1 MGTDCVKGN
10 DNIYFRCRKEA
21 AKYNDKLNS
30 RESAADLLGVS
41 VSSLADYELGNTKV
55 VPVDKVVLM
64 ADLYNAPQLLNSY
77 CATECPIGCRR
88 EIVTEIQTLE
98 RTTLGLLDL
107 FSQDKLSRMMSSLTS
122 IAADGNVEPKEQKKM
137 DEVVSYLNE
146 IRLRIEELTLYDDK
160 RRGNDRC

>member
-1 MGTDCVKGN
+1 
-10 DNIYFRCRKEA
+10 
-21 AKYNDKLNS
+21 
-30 RESAADLLGVS
+30 
-41 VSSLADYELGNTKV
+41 
-55 VPVDKVVLM
+55 M

-122 IAADGNVEPKEQKKM
+122 IAADGNVEPNEQKKM
-137 DEVVSYLNE
+137 DEVVNYLNE
-146 IRLRIEELTLYDDK
+146 IRLRIEELTLYEDK